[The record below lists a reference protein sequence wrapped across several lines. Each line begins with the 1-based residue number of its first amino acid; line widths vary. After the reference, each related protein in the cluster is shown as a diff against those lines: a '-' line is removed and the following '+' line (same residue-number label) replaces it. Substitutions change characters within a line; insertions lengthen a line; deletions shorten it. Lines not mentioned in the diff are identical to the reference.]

1 LSGRLQGNE
10 LSLSG
15 RQQVLV
21 GRTEAADMLLSDGLV
36 SREHARFVIA
46 EGQLTVEDLN
56 STNGTF
62 VNGDRVVGARQIG
75 DGDRVL
81 IGTSIIKIASKSEAV
96 TDRPPTPRKAEPR
109 PDAAP
114 ELSGDIADMSV
125 PELLTLMAERR
136 ISGVLQLTSGNIAGE
151 LRVHSGAV
159 GNASIDNLHGASAYK
174 AAIRLLGWIDGY
186 YIIIED
192 STPIAMT
199 VQLPVAEFLVDGL
212 YKLDEWEVLKQ
223 RLPATMRLARPITAP
238 IRELS
243 DSEIDLLQAVHNFE
257 DTTRVVDSMIDA
269 DHRIA
274 AQLLG
279 LIDAGYLRPTGARA
293 D

>member
-1 LSGRLQGNE
+1 
-10 LSLSG
+10 
-15 RQQVLV
+15 
-21 GRTEAADMLLSDGLV
+21 MLLSDGLV

-46 EGQLTVEDLN
+46 EGQLTVEDLG

-81 IGTSIIKIASKSEAV
+81 IGTSIIKIASKSAAV
-96 TDRPPTPRKAEPR
+96 TDGPPTPRKAEPR

-114 ELSGDIADMSV
+114 ELSGDIAHTSV

-151 LRVHSGAV
+151 LRVHAGAV
-159 GNASIDNLHGASAYK
+159 GNASIDSLHGASAYK
-174 AAIRLLGWIDGY
+174 AAIRLLGWVEGY

-192 STPIAMT
+192 STPIEMT